1 MTITTQSR
9 PTDTPHTFEI
19 VDKIPPGFMVWNI
32 GANMGTVEYIP
43 LCQPANTGIADIR
56 TDTLKAIKLKPAE
69 VMTLRAAAGYG
80 VNSKSAA
87 QKAIN
92 RPAKSAMQ
100 KQKKQLAEK
109 ALPIFE
115 RITA

>member
-1 MTITTQSR
+1 MTITTQSSPTAR
-9 PTDTPHTFEI
+9 PRTFEI
-19 VDKIPPGFMVWNI
+19 VDKIPPGFTVWNI
-32 GANMGTVEYIP
+32 GAHMGTPEYIP
-43 LCQPANTGIADIR
+43 LCQPADTGIRNIR

-80 VNSKSAA
+80 VDSKSAA

-100 KQKKQLAEK
+100 KQKKQLAER